1 MRLLG
6 KTCISKLA
14 YHNHLKSLHI
24 QTKSE
29 KSAYPKT
36 FKGFQ
41 KKMNG
46 ILDIFTFIKHK
57 KLSKIYRFT
66 FKRIEDE
73 NYVIKNLQKQD
84 KLVRWDKKK

>member
-1 MRLLG
+1 
-6 KTCISKLA
+6 
-14 YHNHLKSLHI
+14 
-24 QTKSE
+24 
-29 KSAYPKT
+29 
-36 FKGFQ
+36 
-41 KKMNG
+41 MNG

-84 KLVRWDKKK
+84 KLVRWDKKNKNSYKV